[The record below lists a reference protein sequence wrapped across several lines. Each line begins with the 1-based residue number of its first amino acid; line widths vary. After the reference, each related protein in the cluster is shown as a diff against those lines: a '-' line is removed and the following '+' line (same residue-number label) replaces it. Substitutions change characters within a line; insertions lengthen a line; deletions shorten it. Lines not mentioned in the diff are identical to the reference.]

1 MKLIE
6 TSSSSAVE
14 NVVTYSSEF
23 EHNGIHG
30 EYSEVFDEGNGGM
43 FVSSE
48 FHYNG
53 IDGYL
58 IGGDWKISE
67 ELSDSFRDGLNK
79 LFNAG
84 I

>member
-1 MKLIE
+1 MRVINF
-6 TSSSSAVE
+6 SSSSTIE
-14 NVVTYSSEF
+14 NVVTYSSGF
-23 EHNGIHG
+23 EHDGLYGRYLEI
-30 EYSEVFDEGNGGM
+30 VDEGNGGM

-58 IGGDWKISE
+58 IGGDWQISG
-67 ELSDSFRDGLNK
+67 ELSDSFKEGLNK

>member
-6 TSSSSAVE
+6 TDSSSTIK
-14 NVVTYSSEF
+14 NVVTYSSGF
-23 EHNGIHG
+23 EHDGIYG
-30 EYSEVFDEGNGGM
+30 SYLEIVDEGNGGM
-43 FVSSE
+43 FVSAE

-58 IGGDWKISE
+58 IGGDWKISDKID
-67 ELSDSFRDGLNK
+67 DSLRDGLNI

>member
-1 MKLIE
+1 MKI
-6 TSSSSAVE
+6 TGSKSSATVE
-14 NVVTYSSEF
+14 NVVTYTTEF
-23 EHNGIHG
+23 EHDGIHG
-30 EYSEVFDEGNGGM
+30 EYSEIIDEGNGGM

-58 IGGDWKISE
+58 IGGDWQISE
-67 ELSDSFRDGLNK
+67 ELSDSFKEGLNK

>member
-1 MKLIE
+1 MKI
-6 TSSSSAVE
+6 TGSKSSATVE
-14 NVVTYSSEF
+14 NVVTYTTEF
-23 EHNGIHG
+23 EHDIIHG
-30 EYSEVFDEGNGGM
+30 EYSDIIDEGNGGM

-58 IGGDWKISE
+58 IGGDWQISE
-67 ELSDSFRDGLNK
+67 ELSDSFKEGLNK